1 MGDFI
6 RSHSGIPHKD
16 DFVVM
21 RILVKNIK
29 GVYSL
34 AHAPVV
40 LLPQTVVNKVMEIDM
55 IIIGIGL
62 VGGFSIA
69 ALVKGVFDLKNRI
82 DYLESF
88 LEDTDTRIDVVTN
101 KNTQHFVSELEA
113 VNEKLKGVVPHLVSL
128 INSKVDNL
136 EGKLR
141 ADVTSGT
148 EILKVIE
155 ESKKTNKRLDEF
167 IETFQAQ

>member
-1 MGDFI
+1 MVLKAIGCN
-6 RSHSGIPHKD
+6 R
-16 DFVVM
+16 FVGSNPASSA
-21 RILVKNIK
+21 INIK
-29 GVYSL
+29 I
-34 AHAPVV
+34 
-40 LLPQTVVNKVMEIDM
+40 NKVMEIDM

-62 VGGFSIA
+62 VGGLSIA

-88 LEDTDTRIDVVTN
+88 LEDTDARIDVVTN
-101 KNTQHFVSELEA
+101 KNTQHFVSEVSA

>member
-1 MGDFI
+1 
-6 RSHSGIPHKD
+6 
-16 DFVVM
+16 
-21 RILVKNIK
+21 
-29 GVYSL
+29 
-34 AHAPVV
+34 
-40 LLPQTVVNKVMEIDM
+40 MEIDM

-136 EGKLR
+136 EGKFR

-148 EILKVIE
+148 EVVKVIE
-155 ESKKTNKRLDEF
+155 ASRKTNERLDEF
-167 IETFQAQ
+167 IRTFQAQ